1 MASSYPYNYASGSS
15 RSSRK
20 SHQVELT
27 PLGGA
32 AMRGHER
39 RKLGEL
45 QEIQNKIREEQAL
58 DDRAQELDRQARG

>member
-27 PLGGA
+27 SLQA
-32 AMRGHER
+32 AMIEER